1 MQSMCNSFVIEEKER
16 WILLNPEPQTQR
28 HRTSLFFYID
38 CSNQHRKR
46 EKNTACPKVRR
57 EDGEQNDIW
66 RTLKL
71 LKHTVSLLSSFPAPL
86 FSSLS
91 LSLAV
96 FHFYFTASRRMQCY
110 NLNHPPK
117 TDRSINSWIRQG
129 VFFFQKYASKL
140 LNEYIFWLIW
150 YFSIKKTINYSLS
163 SGCWASMSLDE
174 WNLVFKGTI
183 C

>member
-46 EKNTACPKVRR
+46 EKTLHALRFEEKMVSKMISEELWSCSNT
-57 EDGEQNDIW
+57 
-66 RTLKL
+66 
-71 LKHTVSLLSSFPAPL
+71 LSAFYPL
-86 FSSLS
+86 FLLHFFPLSLS
-91 LSLAV
+91 LSL

-117 TDRSINSWIRQG
+117 TDRSINSWIKQG
-129 VFFFQKYASKL
+129 VFFFFLKYASKL

-163 SGCWASMSLDE
+163 SGCWASVSLDE